1 MRKPEIVMS
10 IKFKPVWDR
19 GGRRG
24 EEGEGRKGADRDRVP
39 PQPVLCVSSNT
50 SEHQLAQLDYFF
62 QRKGL

>member
-24 EEGEGRKGADRDRVP
+24 EEGEGRKERGGRRGEEGSR
-39 PQPVLCVSSNT
+39 Q
-50 SEHQLAQLDYFF
+50 
-62 QRKGL
+62 G